1 MAIDTKK
8 ISLPKTADN
17 VKVQTVGDKLI
28 AIYENAEG
36 EMVQKTLPGNVN
48 KDEEEM
54 IKVGDKTYKVTDGKV
69 TEVKQKQGAIVA
81 AKPFQRGK
89 QKSKANPGD
98 AGGSTSKKETK
109 RSIGPAGASIV
120 SDDGKRIKTA
130 NLAKGGFPDLSGDGE
145 VTQKDIL
152 MGKGVIKMKKGGIVK
167 KKSSRTRIAKKGFGI
182 AKRGY

>member
-28 AIYENAEG
+28 AVYENAEG
-36 EMVQKTLPGNVN
+36 EMVTKTLPGNVN
-48 KDEEEM
+48 KEETEM
-54 IKVGDKTYKVTDGKV
+54 IKLGDKTYKVTNGKV
-69 TEVKQKQGAIVA
+69 TEVKTSGNLNKTELALIA
-81 AKPFQRGK
+81 DANPTKRGK
-89 QKSKANPGD
+89 TKSKANPGD
-98 AGGSTSKKETK
+98 AGGS
-109 RSIGPAGASIV
+109 IV
-120 SDDGKRIKTA
+120 K
-130 NLAKGGFPDLSGDGE
+130 LAKGGFPDLSGDGK

-167 KKSSRTRIAKKGFGI
+167 KKSSRTRIAKRGFGI